1 MSRGVL
7 LLDRVVV
14 MLLGVALTA
23 ASAVTVLWGLGRWPG
38 LGDRVD
44 LGAAR
49 ALPEHPWWPWGLG
62 LVGAVAVLVGL
73 RALVS
78 HARRPRVRR
87 VALPTPADAGATRLR
102 ADLPAVASAAA
113 RALARS
119 PQVETARGHVV
130 VDRGV
135 TVVEVVARVDASA
148 DLHGLRRDLDRTR
161 DELAAA
167 LPPGT
172 AQLRARLDVHRS
184 RVENARVR

>member
-1 MSRGVL
+1 VSRGVL
-7 LLDRVVV
+7 LLDRVTVL
-14 MLLGVALTA
+14 LLGVAVTA

-38 LGDRVD
+38 LGDQVD

-49 ALPEHPWWPWGLG
+49 ELPEHPRWPWGLG

-73 RALVS
+73 RALLS

-87 VALPTPADAGATRLR
+87 VALPAPASASTRLR

-119 PQVETARGHVV
+119 AQVETARGHVV
-130 VDRGV
+130 VDRGT

-148 DLHGLRRDLDRTR
+148 DLRELRRDLDRTR
-161 DELAAA
+161 EELAAV

-172 AQLRARLDVHRS
+172 TQLRARLDVHRS